1 MSTIDRPL
9 VTIANRLPVSRDNG
23 GWKTSTGGLVTAMR
37 PIMEDTRGV
46 WVGWDGGE
54 GDVPGRVEGLDIDL
68 HPVSLSHAEVQGYY
82 YGFSNRTIWPLFHD
96 LIEQPVFDRRWWTM
110 YEQVNRRFAER
121 VAEADLGEGSPIL
134 WVQDY
139 HLMLLPGLLR
149 EARPDAT
156 ILFFLHIPFPPPELF
171 ARLPWRERILDG
183 LLGADLVSFHTE
195 PYRDNF
201 MRAVDRL
208 HGNVFEVRDRDVV
221 MPDGRLSRT
230 AADPISIDAAAFE
243 ELAQSTQVEEELTG
257 LREQFSG
264 RKVLLGVDRLDYTKG
279 IHERFRAIELLLERR
294 PDLRERLAFVQIA
307 VPSRE
312 GVQEYRDLR
321 RDVEREV
328 GRINGRFTE
337 PGSDVPVHYLHRG
350 VPRSR
355 LVAYYRLAD
364 VAVVTPLKDGMNLIA
379 KEFVVCQ
386 AAQDGTGTL
395 VLSEFTG
402 SRLELTEAIPCNPFD
417 VEGLSR
423 RIEQALDVDPA
434 EARQALK
441 RMAQV
446 VHEHDVFA
454 WVDRQ
459 LEEVAEVADGG

>member
-1 MSTIDRPL
+1 MIITDRPL
-9 VTIANRLPVSRDNG
+9 VTIANRLPVSRSNG
-23 GWKTSTGGLVTAMR
+23 SWQASTGGLVTAMR
-37 PIMEDTRGV
+37 PIMENTKGV
-46 WVGWDGGE
+46 WVGWDGGDD
-54 GDVPGRVEGLDIDL
+54 DVPVRAAGLDIDL
-68 HPVSLSHAEVQGYY
+68 APLSLSHAEVQGYY
-82 YGFSNRTIWPLFHD
+82 YGFSNRTLWPLFHD
-96 LIEQPVFDRRWWTM
+96 LVEQPVFERRWWET
-110 YEQVNRRFAER
+110 YEQVNQRFADR
-121 VAEADLGEGSPIL
+121 TAQLDLGDSSPVL

-139 HLMLLPGLLR
+139 HLVLLPELLR
-149 EARPDAT
+149 REHPDAT
-156 ILFFLHIPFPPPELF
+156 ILYFLHIPFPPPELF
-171 ARLPWRERILDG
+171 ARLPWREQLLDG
-183 LLGADLVSFHTE
+183 LLGADLVAFHTE
-195 PYRDNF
+195 SYRDNF
-201 MRAVDRL
+201 VRAVERV
-208 HGNVFEVRDRDVV
+208 HPNEFEIDGRDVV
-221 MPDGRLSRT
+221 LPDGRRART
-230 AADPISIDAAAFE
+230 MADPISIDAQHFD
-243 ELAQSTQVEEELTG
+243 ELARSTEVEEELTA
-257 LREQFSG
+257 LREQFAG

-279 IHERFRAIELLLERR
+279 IHERFRAIEMLLERR
-294 PDLRERLAFVQIA
+294 PDLREQIAFVQIA

-350 VPRSR
+350 VPRPR

-386 AAQDGTGTL
+386 AAQDGTGVL

-402 SRLELTEAIPCNPFD
+402 SRAELTESIACNPFD

-423 RIEQALDVDPA
+423 RIEEALEVDPVD
-434 EARQALK
+434 ARQALK

-446 VHEHDVFA
+446 VHDHDVFA

-459 LEEVAEVADGG
+459 LEEVETLTAGG